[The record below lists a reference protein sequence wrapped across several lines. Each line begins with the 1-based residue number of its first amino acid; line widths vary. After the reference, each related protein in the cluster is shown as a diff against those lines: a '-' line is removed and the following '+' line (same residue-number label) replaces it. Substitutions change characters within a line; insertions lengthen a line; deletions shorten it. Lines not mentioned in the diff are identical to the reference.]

1 MMKVVIVGVNHAGI
15 AAANVLLDEYKDNEV
30 VLIDKN
36 DNISYIGAGTALL
49 VGKQVQSS
57 GELFYTCKEDFEEKG
72 ARVLM
77 ETEVDRIDFDNK
89 VVHAVAKDGNE
100 FEESYDKL
108 ILATGS
114 HPISPNVPGNDLD
127 GIHFLKLFQEGQSV
141 DRELDKEEVQTVAVI
156 GAGYIG
162 VEVAEAVQRRGK
174 KVLVFDAMATSLSN
188 YYDPEFANLM
198 DKNLEDNGLELHFGE
213 LAEEYIG
220 DNGRIKG
227 IKTTNGSYDVDLV
240 INAIGFRP
248 NNDLGRDHLELFAN
262 GAYLV
267 DRHQQ
272 TSDPDVYAV
281 GDCATVYS
289 NALKNT
295 AYIALASNAVRSGIV
310 AGHNVGG
317 TNLEHVGVQGSN
329 GISIFGLNLVSTGYS
344 IHAAER
350 FGLDVAYVDHE
361 DVQKSDYMDHNES
374 VKIRIVYEKESRRI
388 VGAQIASRYDMSATI
403 HMFSLAIQEEVTI
416 DKLKLTDIFF
426 LPHFNKP
433 YNYITMAALKAE

>member
-1 MMKVVIVGVNHAGI
+1 MKVVVIGVNHAGI
-15 AAANVLLDEYKDNEV
+15 AAANVILDQYEGNEV

-57 GELFYTCKEDFEEKG
+57 GELFYTCKEDFEDKG

-77 ETEVDRIDFDNK
+77 ETEVTNVDFENK
-89 VVHAVAKDGNE
+89 VVHATTKDGE
-100 FEESYDKL
+100 AIDESYDKL

-114 HPISPNVPGNDLD
+114 HPISPNVPGKDLD

-141 DRELDKEEVQTVAVI
+141 DHELDKEEVKTVAVI

-174 KVLVFDAMATSLSN
+174 QVLLFDAMATSLSN
-188 YYDPEFANLM
+188 YYDPEFAKLM
-198 DKNLEDNGLELHFGE
+198 DQNLEDNGLELHFGE

-220 DNGRIKG
+220 ENGRVTG
-227 IKTTNGSYDVDLV
+227 IRSNKAEYDVDLV
-240 INAIGFRP
+240 VNAIGFRP
-248 NNDLGRDHLELFAN
+248 NNDLGKDHLELFVN

-289 NALKNT
+289 NALQNT

-310 AGHNVGG
+310 AGHNVAG
-317 TNLEHVGVQGSN
+317 TSLEHVGVQGSN

-344 IHAAER
+344 VHAAQK
-350 FGLDVAYVDHE
+350 FGIEVGYVEHE
-361 DVQKSDYMDHNES
+361 DVQKSDYMDHNEE
-374 VKIRIVYEKESRRI
+374 VKIRIVYEKSTRRI

-433 YNYITMAALKAE
+433 YNYITMAALKA